1 MNRTIKLLMLSDVLI
16 FTGFGLIAPILAIF
30 IKDNLTGGTIFA
42 AGFASTLFLI
52 TKSIIQLP
60 FSRYVDKHE
69 NKVKWLMAGTFIISL
84 VPLVYIFSNHIYFIY
99 AAEILH
105 GIGSGLAY
113 PTWLGLWSTHLDK
126 KQESFEWSLY
136 STGISV
142 GTAITAVIGA
152 TLAEFAGFTF
162 TFLLVG
168 LMSLAGCGIL
178 FFLERKKE
186 QLRGSKIKD
195 YPKRSRATNGTN
207 GKY

>member
-1 MNRTIKLLMLSDVLI
+1 MNKTLKLLMISDI
-16 FTGFGLIAPILAIF
+16 FIATGFGLIEPIFAIF
-30 IKDNLTGGTIFA
+30 FKDNLQGGTIFT
-42 AGFASTLFLI
+42 AGLASALFLV
-52 TKSIIQLP
+52 TRSVVQLP
-60 FSRYVDKHE
+60 FSKYVDNHDD
-69 NKVKWLMAGTFIISL
+69 KVRWLMIGTLLIST
-84 VPLVYIFSNHIYFIY
+84 VPFLYIFTNHIKNIY
-99 AAEILH
+99 LAQIIH
-105 GIGSGLAY
+105 GIGTGLAF

-186 QLRGSKIKD
+186 QLR
-195 YPKRSRATNGTN
+195 
-207 GKY
+207 